1 MVYKKNSFI
10 NLTGETNTSIKS
22 ILNKIKNLN
31 ISKSNLFNEKQKKIF
46 TKIKEEMHFKNNKE
60 FNLTN
65 NIIDELNITDLD
77 DWPKYL
83 VHRYR
88 YEVYPDKKILDEY
101 PPYLQIEPSSICN
114 YRCVFCFETDK
125 SFN

>member
-1 MVYKKNSFI
+1 M
-10 NLTGETNTSIKS
+10 
-22 ILNKIKNLN
+22 
-31 ISKSNLFNEKQKKIF
+31 LFK
-46 TKIKEEMHFKNNKE
+46 TNKE

-88 YEVYPDKKILDEY
+88 YEVYPDKKDEY

-125 SFN
+125 VLQLKKTVSWVQWKLICSKI